1 MRTGGRPLV
10 NSQGDQPQM
19 LTSTS
24 TGSAGRAP
32 KPVSPA
38 LVLLHSAF
46 MKMITLGGSTRYRLN
61 SSRYGKIKSLSDCR
75 RKRRWL
81 QLASC
86 SVRGSTRQQ
95 SRTFPTT
102 GIPKSLPSS
111 STQCYLVTTMIHG
124 CVSDECLSVSDDKK
138 LM

>member
-24 TGSAGRAP
+24 TGSAERAP

-46 MKMITLGGSTRYRLN
+46 MKMITLGGSTLYRLN